1 MKNIAIVAGGDS
13 SEYGVSLRS
22 AEGILSFMDK
32 EKFNPVVVEL
42 RGQQWFALYNGAR
55 LPMNKADFS
64 FATPEGQFT
73 FDFAYITIHGAPG
86 ENGILQ
92 GYFDLIGMPYST
104 SGVFVEALTFNK
116 FALNNYL
123 RAFPQIH
130 VSDSYVVRK
139 GLERPADAEIIE
151 RLGLPC
157 FVKPNA
163 GGSSFGVTKVK
174 IEADLAP
181 AIEKAMNESDE
192 VMMARALQIMHATI
206 QRRDEQI
213 ARLKPRADYADQ
225 VLDSI
230 SCFTVTQIG
239 KELGMTG
246 HDLNVLLCS
255 HKIQYAQ
262 SGQYLLYA
270 DYARQGLAK
279 NRTFSR
285 EASDGTLHTRT
296 YLVWTEKGRDF
307 IHQLLDKRL
316 AS

>member
-1 MKNIAIVAGGDS
+1 MNQIQIFQNQEFGAIRTISNKQGEAMFCLKDVC
-13 SEYGVSLRS
+13 EVL
-22 AEGILSFMDK
+22 
-32 EKFNPVVVEL
+32 EL
-42 RGQQWFALYNGAR
+42 QTKQ
-55 LPMNKADFS
+55 
-64 FATPEGQFT
+64 
-73 FDFAYITIHGAPG
+73 
-86 ENGILQ
+86 
-92 GYFDLIGMPYST
+92 
-104 SGVFVEALTFNK
+104 
-116 FALNNYL
+116 
-123 RAFPQIH
+123 
-130 VSDSYVVRK
+130 VVRRLEDDVFSK
-139 GLERPADAEIIE
+139 HPIVDNLGRVQQATFVNEDGLYDTILESRKPQAKQFRKWVTSEVLPSIRKQGGYMIVRPD
-151 RLGLPC
+151 
-157 FVKPNA
+157 
-163 GGSSFGVTKVK
+163 
-174 IEADLAP
+174 
-181 AIEKAMNESDE
+181 ESDE
-192 VMMARALQIMHATI
+192 VILARALQIMQATL

-213 ARLKPRADYADQ
+213 ARLKPRADYADH

-246 HDLNVLLCS
+246 HDLNVFLCS

>member
-1 MKNIAIVAGGDS
+1 MNQIQIFKNQEFGAIRTISNEQGEAMFCAKDVCDALGYSNGRDAVRKHVDGEDKTTVAICDTGSNYKSQAIFINESGL
-13 SEYGVSLRS
+13 YSL
-22 AEGILSFMDK
+22 ILSSK
-32 EKFNPVVVEL
+32 LES
-42 RGQQWFALYNGAR
+42 AR
-55 LPMNKADFS
+55 RFKHWVTSEVLPSIRK
-64 FATPEGQFT
+64 
-73 FDFAYITIHGAPG
+73 
-86 ENGILQ
+86 Q
-92 GYFDLIGMPYST
+92 GGYMM
-104 SGVFVEALTFNK
+104 A
-116 FALNNYL
+116 
-123 RAFPQIH
+123 
-130 VSDSYVVRK
+130 
-139 GLERPADAEIIE
+139 RPD
-151 RLGLPC
+151 
-157 FVKPNA
+157 
-163 GGSSFGVTKVK
+163 
-174 IEADLAP
+174 
-181 AIEKAMNESDE
+181 ESDE
-192 VMMARALQIMHATI
+192 VILARALQIMQATL
-206 QRRDEQI
+206 QRRDELI
-213 ARLKPRADYADQ
+213 AKLQPRAEYADH